1 MGWLLV
7 KNILLSAFLSL
18 FGRADALRP
27 LRLDFQLPIVQAAQ
41 AAEVTPTVPAPT
53 LPEPPRKKDPDSLG
67 VELTAKSAALVD
79 TNSGALLFSYG
90 HDQIVPIASIT
101 KLMTALVVLDAEPN
115 WNATV
120 TIAPE
125 DFDMHGLTYL
135 KVGDTLTM
143 RDLWNA
149 ALSGSINAGALA
161 LAREAGMTRAQF
173 VAKMNA
179 KAAELGMAHTTFA
192 DPSGYL
198 QQNVSTA
205 LDVARLAYHA
215 LNADDVRLAVTRSG
229 IDIRT
234 AQGENRH
241 IPATNELLGSFL
253 NDGAFRIVGGKTGY
267 TDEAGYTLVMRAQEG
282 KGDLI
287 AVVLDSPSSDARF
300 QDMKSLLAWGFRTY
314 SWE

>member
-7 KNILLSAFLSL
+7 RSILLSAFLGL

-27 LRLDFQLPIVQAAQ
+27 LRLDFSLPVVEAAR
-41 AAEVTPTVPAPT
+41 AAEAVPTVSA
-53 LPEPPRKKDPDSLG
+53 LPEPPKKKDPDSLG

-90 HDQIVPIASIT
+90 HDRIVPIASIT
-101 KLMTALVVLDAEPN
+101 KLMTALVVLDAQPD

-135 KVGDTLTM
+135 KAGDVLTK

-161 LAREAGMTRAQF
+161 LAREAGMTRTQF

-179 KAAELGMAHTTFA
+179 KAAELGMTHTTFA

-198 QQNVSTA
+198 PQNVSTA

-241 IPATNELLGSFL
+241 IPSTNELLGSFL

-314 SWE
+314 EWQ